1 MRKTFLFQKKGVEK
15 TYNIIKNIDFKNSDI
30 FKQKLKLT

>member
-1 MRKTFLFQKKGVEK
+1 MKDSFYFKKGGRK